1 VLTVEQIYRLRK
13 TFALLEGQ
21 AHVAALVFYQR
32 LFELDPALRP
42 LFKNDIEVQAGKLM
56 DMLSASLSLMERP
69 AELAGILENLGAS
82 HVTYGVKT
90 SDYETV
96 GKALLT
102 MLEAV
107 LGKQFT
113 DEVRLSWTSL
123 YQLISATMLRG
134 AARVVR

>member
-1 VLTVEQIYRLRK
+1 MEQIYRLRK

-113 DEVRLSWTSL
+113 DEVRLSWTNL
-123 YQLISATMLRG
+123 YQLISETMLRG
-134 AARVVR
+134 AARVAS